1 MRNFVG
7 IDGAR
12 VTLISDTNEE
22 ALKRAQAAHPMI
34 ITTPNDRDVI
44 LSPEIDAVVI
54 ATPVSTHYELARRA
68 LENGKHVFVEKPFTT
83 SVRHAEELIELAD
96 KKNLKIMV
104 DHTFLFTGAV
114 RKIKQLIDEGV
125 LGRLFY
131 FDSIRINLGLL
142 QKDANVVWDLA
153 PHDLSIMDYLIGL
166 NPIAIAATGTA
177 HINGFEDVAYVTIFY
192 PDNLIAHLSIN
203 WLSPVK
209 IRMTMIGGQK
219 KMLVWNDLESDEK
232 LKIYDRGVE
241 IESMEESYQSRVNYR
256 SGDVW
261 VPRLEQ
267 VEALKTEAHYFVDCI
282 YNNLTAINDGAA
294 GLRVVRMLETIIE
307 SLKSGGC
314 VICLQ
319 KTLTPLRS
327 VALSR
332 PSLCLSKEV
341 DNVEKY
347 ACIAEDVHLGQN
359 VKLSK
364 FINLYGCSIGDNT
377 KIGSFVEIQKNA
389 SIREE
394 LQDFQPYLH
403 L

>member
-1 MRNFVG
+1 MIRIGLIGYGYWGPNLVRNFVG
-7 IDGAR
+7 IDGAT

-34 ITTPNDRDVI
+34 RTTANDRDVI
-44 LSPEIDAVVI
+44 LSPEVDAVAI

-83 SVRHAEELIELAD
+83 SVRHAEDLIELAD

-114 RKIKQLIDEGV
+114 KKIKQLIYEKV

-142 QKDANVVWDLA
+142 QKDSNVVWDLA
-153 PHDLSIMDYLIGL
+153 PHDLSIMDYLIGS

-192 PDNLIAHLSIN
+192 PDNLIAHMSIN

-219 KMLVWNDLESDEK
+219 KMLVWNDLVADEK
-232 LKIYDRGVE
+232 LKVYDRGIE
-241 IESMEESYQSRVNYR
+241 IESKEESYHARINYR

-267 VEALKTEAHYFVDCI
+267 VEALKTEAQYFVDCI
-282 YNNLTAINDGAA
+282 ENNLTAINDGVA
-294 GLRVVRMLETIIE
+294 GLRVVRMIEAIIA
-307 SLKSGGC
+307 SLKTGGC
-314 VICLQ
+314 VICMEE
-319 KTLTPLRS
+319 THAALRC
-327 VALSR
+327 V
-332 PSLCLSKEV
+332 SLPK
-341 DNVEKY
+341 
-347 ACIAEDVHLGQN
+347 AERG
-359 VKLSK
+359 
-364 FINLYGCSIGDNT
+364 G
-377 KIGSFVEIQKNA
+377 
-389 SIREE
+389 
-394 LQDFQPYLH
+394 
-403 L
+403 

>member
-1 MRNFVG
+1 MLRIGIIGYGYWGPNLVRNFVG
-7 IDGAR
+7 IDGAT
-12 VTLISDTNEE
+12 VTLISDTHEE
-22 ALKRAQAAHPMI
+22 ALKRAQAAYPMI
-34 ITTPNDRDVI
+34 RTTPNDRDVI
-44 LSPEIDAVVI
+44 LSPEIDAVAI
-54 ATPVSTHYELARRA
+54 ATPVSSHYALARRA

-83 SVRHAEELIELAD
+83 SVQHAEELIELAY

-114 RKIKQLIDEGV
+114 KKIKQLIDEGV

-153 PHDLSIMDYLIGL
+153 PHDLAIMDYLIGC

-177 HINGFEDVAYVTIFY
+177 HINGFEDVAYVTVFY

-219 KMLVWNDLESDEK
+219 KMLVWNDLEADEK

-241 IESMEESYQSRVNYR
+241 IESKEESYQARVNYR

-267 VEALKTEAHYFVDCI
+267 VEALKTEAQYFVDCI
-282 YNNLTAINDGAA
+282 HNNLTAINDGEA
-294 GLRVVRMLETIIE
+294 GLRVVRMLEAIIE
-307 SLKSGGC
+307 SLKTGGC
-314 VICLQ
+314 VICLHQ
-319 KTLTPLRS
+319 TRTPLRS
-327 VALSR
+327 VALSPTER
-332 PSLCLSKEV
+332 
-341 DNVEKY
+341 
-347 ACIAEDVHLGQN
+347 G
-359 VKLSK
+359 
-364 FINLYGCSIGDNT
+364 G
-377 KIGSFVEIQKNA
+377 
-389 SIREE
+389 
-394 LQDFQPYLH
+394 
-403 L
+403 